1 VYGIEA
7 DLVDLQVGLHDRLEQ
22 VIVYQH
28 VLIRESGIRLL
39 PSRLRYAWPPELDL
53 MGRLAGFRL
62 RERWSDWQGGEF
74 TGDSGSHVSVYVKG

>member
-1 VYGIEA
+1 
-7 DLVDLQVGLHDRLEQ
+7 
-22 VIVYQH
+22 
-28 VLIRESGIRLL
+28 
-39 PSRLRYAWPPELDL
+39 